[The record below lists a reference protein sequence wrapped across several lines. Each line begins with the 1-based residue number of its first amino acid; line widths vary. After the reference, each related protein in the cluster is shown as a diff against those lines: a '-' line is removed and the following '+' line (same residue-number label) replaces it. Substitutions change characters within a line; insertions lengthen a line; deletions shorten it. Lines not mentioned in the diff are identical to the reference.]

1 MSNEI
6 VADYITGLDLY
17 FHRYLANGNI
27 FLTDAATNENYG
39 ADGHDADFYDAPM
52 VEEAVGSG
60 HYLGSFASGGTAIA
74 AGSYQIQI
82 RVRAGANPANSP
94 TDIIIYKG
102 QIEWDGTA
110 EINESTMTTII
121 TAILVDTGTT
131 LNAILNRILKSLGL
145 HR

>member
-1 MSNEI
+1 MANEI
-6 VADYITGLDLY
+6 VADYTTGLTLY

-27 FLTDAATNENYG
+27 FLTDAGTNEQYG
-39 ADGHDADFYDAPM
+39 TSGDADFYDAPM
-52 VEEAVGSG
+52 VEEAAGSG
-60 HYLGSFASGGTAIA
+60 HYIGSFASGGTAIA

-82 RVRAGANPANSP
+82 RLQAGVNPANSP

-102 QIEWDGTA
+102 QMEWDGTA
-110 EINESTMTTII
+110 EINQSTITTII

-131 LNAILNRILKSLGL
+131 LNDILNRILKSLGL